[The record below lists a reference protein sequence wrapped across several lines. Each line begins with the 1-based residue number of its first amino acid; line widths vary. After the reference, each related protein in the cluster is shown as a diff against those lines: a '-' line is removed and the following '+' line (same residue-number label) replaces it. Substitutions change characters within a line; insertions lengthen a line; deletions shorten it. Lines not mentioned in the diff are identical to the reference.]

1 LTGAARPASLS
12 DLRLEALLTIPAQQ
26 VGAFVSEAWGAFRR
40 SSAYSSVPPLSPSLG
55 LVGEALLDRTFT
67 LMTSVMVGV
76 PVPEAVRR
84 MVEDLQAAQAFYGAQ
99 GWLAE
104 PIGYHRTPPA
114 PDEIE
119 NASARTFSG
128 PRVYRYEHLRF
139 ESGWEPHAGE
149 PGRERWL
156 AHPLNGTA
164 HVYVLRHE
172 EPRPWLVG
180 IHGFAMGT
188 PLVNFAGFPVRMLHE
203 ELGLNLAFPVLPLHG
218 PRGSGGMSGGEVL
231 TPDYL
236 RMVHLFAQAVWDV
249 RRTLAW
255 IRTQGDQPIGLHGI
269 SLGGY
274 VSALVAGLEPE
285 LGCVIAGIPAVD
297 FPSLANDNQPW
308 IMRRYG
314 DELEVDWRL
323 VRRVSHVVSPL
334 EFAPVVPRERRF
346 IYAGLADRV
355 VKPYQPRALWRH
367 WGEPEIHW
375 FSGGHVLGIW
385 NPSIRG
391 FLADALSETLCA

>member
-1 LTGAARPASLS
+1 
-12 DLRLEALLTIPAQQ
+12 LRLDALFTIPAQQ
-26 VGAFVSEAWGAFRR
+26 VGALFAEAWGAFRR
-40 SSAYSSVPPLSPSLG
+40 SSGYPSVPPLSPSLG

-67 LMTSVMVGV
+67 LMTSVLVGV
-76 PVPEAVRR
+76 PIPEAVRR
-84 MVEDLQAAQAFYGAQ
+84 MVDDLLAAHAFYDAN

-104 PIGYHRTPPA
+104 PAGYHRAPPPVA
-114 PDEIE
+114 AAECT
-119 NASARTFSG
+119 SRRTFAG
-128 PRVYRYEHLRF
+128 ARPLKYEHVSF
-139 ESGWEPHAGE
+139 ASGFAPHLGE
-149 PGRERWL
+149 PGRDRWL
-156 AHPLNGTA
+156 AHPRNGIA
-164 HVYVLRHE
+164 HAYVLRHE

-180 IHGFAMGT
+180 VHGFAMGT
-188 PLVNFAGFPVRMLHE
+188 PLINFSGFPVRLLHE

-218 PRGSGGMSGGEVL
+218 PRGAGSVSGGEVL
-231 TPDYL
+231 VPDYL

-255 IRTQGDQPIGLHGI
+255 IRSESSEPIGLYGI

-274 VSALVAGLEPE
+274 VSALVAAFEAE
-285 LGCVIAGIPAVD
+285 LACVVAGIPAVD

-314 DELEVDWRL
+314 DEFEVDWKL
-323 VRRVSHVVSPL
+323 VRAVSHVVSPL
-334 EFAPVVPRERRF
+334 AFPPLVPRERRF
-346 IYAGLADRV
+346 IYAGVADRV

-385 NPSIRG
+385 NDSIRG
-391 FLADALSETLCA
+391 FVARALTTSGLSR

>member
-1 LTGAARPASLS
+1 
-12 DLRLEALLTIPAQQ
+12 LRFDALFTIPAQQ
-26 VGAFVSEAWGAFRR
+26 VGAFLSEAWGAFRR
-40 SSAYSSVPPLSPSLG
+40 SSAYADVPPLAPSLG

-76 PVPEAVRR
+76 PLPETVRH
-84 MVEDLQAAQAFYGAQ
+84 MVDDLLAAHAFYGAN
-99 GWLAE
+99 GWLAD
-104 PIGYHRTPPA
+104 PLGYHRAPPPVTA
-114 PDEIE
+114 VERR
-119 NASARTFSG
+119 NGRTFAG
-128 PRVYRYEHLRF
+128 PRLMKYEHLSF
-139 ESGWEPHAGE
+139 PSGWAPHEGE

-156 AHPLNGTA
+156 AHPLNANA
-164 HVYVLRHE
+164 HVYVLQHE

-180 IHGFAMGT
+180 VHGFAMGT
-188 PLVNFAGFPVRMLHE
+188 PLINFSGFPVRMLYE

-218 PRGSGGMSGGEVL
+218 PRGAGGVSGGEVL

-255 IRTQGDQPIGLHGI
+255 IRTQGDQPIALHGI

-274 VSALVAGLEPE
+274 VSALVAAFEPE
-285 LGCVIAGIPAVD
+285 LACVVAGIPAVD

-314 DELEVDWRL
+314 DEFEVDWRL
-323 VRRVSHVVSPL
+323 VRAVSHVVSPL
-334 EFAPVVPRERRF
+334 AFPPVVPRERRF
-346 IYAGLADRV
+346 IYAGVADRV

-367 WGEPEIHW
+367 WDEPEIHW

-385 NPSIRG
+385 NDSIRD
-391 FLADALSETLCA
+391 FLTKALERSGLRGRSLRS

>member
-1 LTGAARPASLS
+1 
-12 DLRLEALLTIPAQQ
+12 LRCDALLTFPAQQ
-26 VGAFVSEAWGAFRR
+26 VGALLAEAWGAFRR
-40 SSAYSSVPPLSPSLG
+40 SSAYPDVPPLAPSLG
-55 LVGEALLDRTFT
+55 LLGEALVDRTFT

-76 PVPEAVRR
+76 PVPRAVRR
-84 MVEDLQAAQAFYGAQ
+84 MVDDLIAAHAFYAAS
-99 GWLAE
+99 GWLAD
-104 PIGYHRTPPA
+104 PLGYHRTPLPVPA
-114 PDEIE
+114 
-119 NASARTFSG
+119 ARRRSG
-128 PRVYRYEHLRF
+128 KCFAGTRLMKYEHVSF
-139 ESGWEPHAGE
+139 PSDWTPHEGE

-156 AHPLNGTA
+156 AHPRNGTA
-164 HVYVLRHE
+164 HVYVLEHE

-180 IHGFAMGT
+180 VHGFAMGT

-218 PRGSGGMSGGEVL
+218 PRGTGGVSGGEML
-231 TPDYL
+231 APDYL

-255 IRTQGDQPIGLHGI
+255 IRAQSDQPIGLHGI

-274 VSALVAGLEPE
+274 VSALVAAFEPE
-285 LGCVIAGIPAVD
+285 LACVVAGIPPVD

-314 DELEVDWRL
+314 DEFEVPYHL
-323 VRRVSHVVSPL
+323 VRAVSHVVSPL
-334 EFAPVVPRERRF
+334 AFAPRVPRERRF
-346 IYAGLADRV
+346 IYAGVADRV

-367 WGEPEIHW
+367 WDEPEIHW

-385 NPSIRG
+385 NDSIRD
-391 FLADALSETLCA
+391 FLASALETSGMLRD